1 MHSSAV
7 SSVQSRDSGVP
18 GDAGQRPRTATLKAA
33 LWDMD
38 GTLVDT
44 EPYWISAEFAL
55 VHAHGGTWSQEQAM
69 GMVGQSLVHSAGVL
83 QQAGVRMEIRE
94 IIDHL
99 TAEVIRQVRQE
110 IPWRPGAR
118 ELLHGLFEAGV
129 RCALVTMSEG
139 PLAAEIVTG
148 LPQEYFEFMVTG
160 DAVTHGKP
168 HPEPYLTAVQRL
180 RVLDPQLS
188 IHECL
193 ALEDSIPGVA
203 SAQASGVV
211 TLAIPHSVPLP
222 EDAGRTTWTSLAGR
236 SVEDL
241 RGLVGDRAVQLAAG
255 LIPAAGVAAA
265 SAPVGTA
272 ATGSAE

>member
-1 MHSSAV
+1 MYSSAV
-7 SSVQSRDSGVP
+7 SSVQSRAQGVSGA
-18 GDAGQRPRTATLKAA
+18 AGQVPRPATLKAA

-44 EPYWISAEFAL
+44 EPYWIGAEYAL
-55 VHAHGGTWSQEQAM
+55 VHAHGGTWSHDQAM
-69 GMVGQSLVHSAGVL
+69 AMVGQSLVHSAGVL
-83 QQAGVRMEIRE
+83 QRAGVRMEIRQ

-139 PLAAEIVTG
+139 PLATEVVTS
-148 LPQEYFEFMVTG
+148 LPHEYFEFMVTG
-160 DAVTHGKP
+160 DAVTYGKP
-168 HPEPYLTAVQRL
+168 HPEPYLRAIQRL

-188 IHECL
+188 IHECV
-193 ALEDSIPGVA
+193 ALEDSVPGVA

-211 TLAIPHSVPLP
+211 TLAIPHTVPLP
-222 EDAGRTTWTSLAGR
+222 EDSGRTTWASLTGR
-236 SVEDL
+236 TVVDL
-241 RGLVGDRAVQLAAG
+241 RALVGDRAVQLAAG
-255 LIPAAGVAAA
+255 AARSAGSVRAAGA
-265 SAPVGTA
+265 GN
-272 ATGSAE
+272 AE